1 MFGLVYQDSM
11 TDYTMTID
19 GTQRRASRG
28 MPVLNPATE
37 EVIGE
42 APAATPE
49 QLDEAVAAAKRAF
62 GTWRRDEGARR
73 EALVR
78 AAEALLAQAQVI
90 GRTLTL
96 EQGKPLAQ
104 AVGEV
109 MGAAAQLK
117 NTAKLPLPHEVTRD
131 DDKARIEITHR
142 PYGVVAGITPW
153 NFPIMIA
160 MSKIAPALLA
170 GNTMVLK
177 PSPFTPLSTLQLG
190 TALASALPPGV
201 LNVISG
207 DNDVG
212 ALLTAHPDVKKIS
225 FTGSVATGKRVA
237 QAAAND
243 LKRVTLEL
251 GGNDPA
257 IILDDVD
264 PAAIAPQIFWSAFM
278 NCGQICIAVK
288 RVYAPEAMLPALTE
302 AVAKIA
308 REVKVGDGLDPST
321 QLGPINNGMQL
332 ERVSSLVADAKKHGA
347 KVHAGGERVGRKG
360 YFFAPTVLS
369 GVGDDVAVVAEEQF
383 GPVLPLLPYTS
394 VEDAV
399 TRANA
404 THFGLGAS
412 VWSKNAARAS
422 EVAQQLDA
430 GTVWINQHVALSPY
444 APFGGAKHSGIGEAG
459 GRWGVESYMQKHV
472 INAKKG

>member
-1 MFGLVYQDSM
+1 M
-11 TDYTMTID
+11 TDFTMTID

-28 MPVLNPATE
+28 LPVLTPATE
-37 EVIGE
+37 EIVGE
-42 APAATPE
+42 APACTAE
-49 QLDEAVAAAKRAF
+49 QLNEAVAAAKRALPS
-62 GTWRRDEGARR
+62 WRRDETARR
-73 EALVR
+73 ETLVR
-78 AAEALLAQAQVI
+78 AAEALLAQAPVI
-90 GRTLTL
+90 ARTLTL

-104 AVGEV
+104 ATGEV

-117 NTAKLPLPHEVTRD
+117 NAAKLPLPHEVTRD
-131 DDKARIEITHR
+131 DEKSRIEITYR

-153 NFPIMIA
+153 NFPVMIA
-160 MSKIAPALLA
+160 MTKIAPALLA

-190 TALASALPPGV
+190 TALASAIPAGV
-201 LNVISG
+201 LNIVSG

-212 ALLTAHPDVKKIS
+212 ALLTSHPDVRKIS
-225 FTGSVATGKRVA
+225 FTGSVATGRRVA
-237 QAAAND
+237 QAAAAD
-243 LKRVTLEL
+243 FKRVTLEL

-264 PAAIAPQIFWSAFM
+264 PAAIAQQIFWSAFM

-288 RVYAPEAMLPALTE
+288 RVYVPEAMLPVLTE

-308 REVKVGDGLDPST
+308 REVKVGDGLDPAT
-321 QLGPINNGMQL
+321 QIGPINNGMQL

-347 KVHAGGERVGRKG
+347 KIHAGGERLARKG

-369 GVGDDVAVVAEEQF
+369 NVGDDVAVVAEEQF
-383 GPVLPLLPYTS
+383 GPVLPLLPYS
-394 VEDAV
+394 KLEDAIA
-399 TRANA
+399 RANA

-412 VWSKNAARAS
+412 VWSKDLARAT
-422 EVAQQLDA
+422 EVGKELDA

-459 GRWGVESYMQKHV
+459 GRWGVESFMQKHV
-472 INAKKG
+472 MNTKKG

>member
-1 MFGLVYQDSM
+1 M
-11 TDYTMTID
+11 TDFTMTID

-28 MPVLNPATE
+28 LPVLNPATE
-37 EVIGE
+37 EPIGE

-49 QLDEAVAAAKRAF
+49 QLDEAVAAAKRSFAS
-62 GTWRRDEGARR
+62 WRRDEGARR
-73 EALVR
+73 EALVC
-78 AAEALLAQAQVI
+78 AAEALSAQAQAI
-90 GRTLTL
+90 GKTLTL

-117 NTAKLPLPHEVTRD
+117 NAAKQPLPHEVTRD
-131 DDKARIEITHR
+131 DDKVHIEVTYR

-153 NFPIMIA
+153 NFPVMMA
-160 MSKIAPALLA
+160 ASKIAPALLT
-170 GNTMVLK
+170 GNTIVLK

-190 TALASALPPGV
+190 TAIASALPAGV
-201 LNVISG
+201 LNVVSG

-212 ALLTAHPDVKKIS
+212 ARLTAHPDVKKIS
-225 FTGSVATGKRVA
+225 FTGSVATGKKVA
-237 QAAAND
+237 LAAAAD

-288 RVYAPEAMLPALTE
+288 RVYVPEAMLPALTE
-302 AVAKIA
+302 AVAKLA
-308 REVKVGDGLDPST
+308 REVKVGEGIDPTT

-332 ERVSSLVADAKKHGA
+332 ERVASLVADAKKHGA
-347 KVHAGGERVGRKG
+347 KVHAGGERLGRKG
-360 YFFAPTVLS
+360 YFFAPTILT

-383 GPVLPLLPYTS
+383 GPVLPLLPYKS
-394 VEDAV
+394 VDDAV
-399 TRANA
+399 ARANA

-412 VWSKNAARAS
+412 VWSKDVARAT
-422 EVAQQLDA
+422 EIGKQLDA

-459 GRWGVESYMQKHV
+459 GRWGVESFMQKHV
-472 INAKKG
+472 INVRKG